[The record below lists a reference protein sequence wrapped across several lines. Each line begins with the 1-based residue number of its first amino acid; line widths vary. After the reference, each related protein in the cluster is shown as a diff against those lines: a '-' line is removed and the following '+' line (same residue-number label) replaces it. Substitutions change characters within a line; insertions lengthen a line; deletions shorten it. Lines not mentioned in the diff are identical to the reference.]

1 MMSDR
6 VRDILTGLVTTV
18 LFFGVVTAS
27 IQISNGALRA
37 EYDVAGSFSAA
48 GQGLLPGSDVK
59 VRGVNIGEVKSI
71 GLRDGRA
78 RIVLSIRKGR
88 KIPVDAT
95 ATIRPKTLFGEKFV
109 DIDVGARES
118 AGPFLSDGDELENT
132 VGGFELQKVLDEAF
146 PVIAAIDP
154 GELAVVLSTLAE
166 GGRGLGENVNR
177 QLENL
182 ARVLDVNARH
192 DADTDQ
198 FLRDFADLSD
208 TLADAAD
215 DIVAGARDL
224 NEVLPD
230 LNSRRDQLAV
240 LLEQTAR
247 LSADLADVLE
257 ANRPFLEKNVVLGG
271 RTLETLADNRDHI
284 QPLVGGLRMFFQTLA
299 QAIRIPLED
308 GTRLAAVKFI
318 AGGGNP
324 TGQEG
329 PFAGSDAPGPHAND
343 DRSGLPDLGSD
354 LRSGADAV
362 SDLLGLVLQ

>member
-6 VRDILTGLVTTV
+6 VRDILTGLVATV
-18 LFFGVVTAS
+18 LFFGVITAS
-27 IQISNGALRA
+27 IQITNGALRA
-37 EYDVAGSFSAA
+37 DYDVGGMFSAA

-71 GLRDGRA
+71 DLVEGQA

-88 KIPVDAT
+88 QIPVDAT

-109 DIDVGARES
+109 DIDVGPAEDT
-118 AGPFLSDGDELENT
+118 GPFLSDGGELENT
-132 VGGFELQKVLDEAF
+132 VGGFELQKVLDEAY

-154 GELAVVLSTLAE
+154 AELAVVLSTLAE
-166 GGRGLGENVNR
+166 GGRGLGDNVNR

-182 ARVLDVNARH
+182 ALVLDVNARH

-198 FLRDFADLSD
+198 FLRDFAALSD

-215 DIVAGARDL
+215 DIVAGAQDL
-224 NEVLPD
+224 NQVLPD
-230 LNSRRDQLAV
+230 LNSRGDQLAV
-240 LLEQTAR
+240 LLDQMAR
-247 LSADLADVLE
+247 LSGDLADVLE

-271 RTLETLADNRDHI
+271 KTLQALADNREHI

-324 TGQEG
+324 SGQG
-329 PFAGSDAPGPHAND
+329 SASSGAAGSSPSPGTGEGLLDLAPEMP
-343 DRSGLPDLGSD
+343 
-354 LRSGADAV
+354 SGADAV
-362 SDLLGLVLQ
+362 TDLLGLILR